1 MTSPGQDPR
10 LLPSTAHAKAS
21 DVEARFNQ
29 HIAGHPAAPPSLVYG
44 SSTTVVTQ
52 SANGSYT
59 WTCPA
64 GVTQAKVECWGAGAG
79 GGGGGSSQ
87 GGFGGGGGAYAAE
100 PAYPVVPGQQYT
112 YLVGNGGSGG
122 TTGNPGIDGGDT
134 SFDNGG
140 VFAAGGSAH
149 SGSGGGQAGGNTIAH
164 SGGAG
169 GQPSSTGGGG
179 GGGSAGASGDG
190 GDGGNTSSATGG
202 AAGPAGA
209 GGGAA
214 GGGGGNNAA
223 GGNAGQPPGGGGG
236 GAGASTSATSG
247 SNSYRL
253 NSSATYYGSDA
264 TGGNANQLRNS
275 SQTGN
280 GAMHQ
285 GGTTASG
292 GSYNGTQKALGIIGG
307 NPQSD
312 LSGKTIDTVSIRLEQ
327 THCWY
332 NSGAYIILGY
342 TPFTSFGSS
351 WGGGSVTAVKTW
363 WQGPATDQGGGSRT
377 TDLTGFGLGNA
388 MQSGAA
394 QSVSLGP
401 GTPGFNLY
409 NYTLVY
415 GAGGDNNQNPLIVV
429 TWHTGSAPVQAG
441 AGRDGQVKITYA
453 VSSALSAALQPAA
466 GADASGNAFAAGYT
480 GPVSAVQPGSNPS
493 VVETWH
499 DMRPLGSSFVGTIS
513 GQYPPQ
519 YRLAPDGFVE
529 VAGYV
534 QTPAGTTSNYNSLTI
549 FTMPAA
555 YRPAADAGHKWPV
568 TLSTNPT
575 GQTSGTVFTPVLQ
588 VDTAGNLQFHNLPP
602 TGMGSNVIGIY
613 GRYPL
618 DSGGLIQS

>member
-10 LLPSTAHAKAS
+10 LLRSVEQAKAL

-29 HIAGHPAAPPSLVYG
+29 HIATHPAAPPSLVYG
-44 SSTTVVTQ
+44 QTPGSVIQ
-52 SANGSYT
+52 SANGTYT

-64 GVTQAKVECWGAGAG
+64 GVTQAKIECWGAGAG

-100 PAYPVVPGQQYT
+100 PAYAVVPGQQYT
-112 YLVGNGGSGG
+112 YLVGNGGTGG
-122 TTGNPGIDGGDT
+122 TTGNAGIDGGDT

-140 VFAAGGSAH
+140 IFAAGGAAH

-190 GDGGNTSSATGG
+190 GGGGNTSSATGG

-223 GGNAGQPPGGGGG
+223 GGSAGQPPGGGGG

-253 NSSATYYGSDA
+253 NSSATYAGSDA

-351 WGGGSVTAVKTW
+351 WGGGSITAVKTW

-394 QSVSLGP
+394 QSISLGP
-401 GTPGFNLY
+401 GTPGYNLY

-415 GAGGDNNQNPLIVV
+415 GAGGDNNQNPLIAV
-429 TWHTGSAPVQAG
+429 TWHTGAAPVQAG
-441 AGRDGQVKITYA
+441 AGRDGQVRISYQISG
-453 VSSALSAALQPAA
+453 VLQAALQPAA
-466 GADASGNAFAAGYT
+466 GVDDPVTGNAFAAGYT
-480 GPVSAVQPGSNPS
+480 GTVQQFQYSSSPALVESWHSLTPLPSGLTGTARYKLVAEASCILFDLNVSWASGSAATFTLPGIP
-493 VVETWH
+493 
-499 DMRPLGSSFVGTIS
+499 
-513 GQYPPQ
+513 
-519 YRLAPDGFVE
+519 
-529 VAGYV
+529 AGY
-534 QTPAGTTSNYNSLTI
+534 QP
-549 FTMPAA
+549 
-555 YRPAADAGHKWPV
+555 
-568 TLSTNPT
+568 
-575 GQTSGTVFTPVLQ
+575 SGP
-588 VDTAGNLQFHNLPP
+588 
-602 TGMGSNVIGIY
+602 
-613 GRYPL
+613 
-618 DSGGLIQS
+618 GGLARIYTIKGNAAETAAGQSCRLYINGATVQVIVPATSAGGTASWTGILPLN